1 MSVKPKTS
9 AIDAETEAQA
19 ALDVMGEFVEM
30 QTLEELVKEFGVT
43 VEETLLQY
51 FTIKRYFISSAQRC
65 RSYWLLPASTRR
77 CRALAS
83 SKARG
88 GARIPL
94 CRGFLGVYIT
104 PHSAK

>member
-19 ALDVMGEFVEM
+19 ALDAMGEFVEM

-51 FTIKRYFISSAQRC
+51 FTIKRYFISSAQRW
-65 RSYWLLPASTRR
+65 SYWLLPASTR

-88 GARIPL
+88 GARILLPGL
-94 CRGFLGVYIT
+94 FGGVHNT
-104 PHSAK
+104 ALS

>member
-19 ALDVMGEFVEM
+19 ALDAMGEFVEM

-43 VEETLLQY
+43 VEATLLQY
-51 FTIKRYFISSAQRC
+51 FTIKRCFINSAQQRGN
-65 RSYWLLPASTRR
+65 YWLLPASTRR
-77 CRALAS
+77 RALAS

-88 GARIPL
+88 GARILLPGL
-94 CRGFLGVYIT
+94 FGGVHNT
-104 PHSAK
+104 ALS